1 MNLSIDS
8 GGTFTDIVVEQNGF
22 FTTYKIPSDNLNPYR
37 PVVEFLEKSK
47 KKYDYFVN
55 GTTVATNSI
64 LQHKGAKTLLITTHL
79 DQKTV

>member
-47 KKYDYFVN
+47 YKDIRSMLWMWKFP
-55 GTTVATNSI
+55 NSNI
-64 LQHKGAKTLLITTHL
+64 F
-79 DQKTV
+79 